1 MNQPAY
7 GTLRPVTESAS
18 VLLCHNPGPLT
29 LEGTNTWVLRAP
41 GSAEVVV
48 VDPGPDDD
56 EHISRLADLG
66 RIAVVLISHR
76 HSDHT
81 DGIDKLVD
89 ATGATVRAVGSG
101 FLRGLGGYLRD
112 GDVID
117 AAGLR
122 IAVLAT
128 PGHTADSVSFVLDD
142 AVLTGDT
149 VLGRGTTVIDAEDGS
164 LADYLDSLRRLRAL
178 GRRRVLP
185 GHGPDLADLRAV
197 TEMYLAHRE
206 ERLDQIRKALRTL
219 GEDATSRQVVEH
231 VYADVDQ
238 TLWDAAE
245 SSVRAQLDYLRAGP

>member
-1 MNQPAY
+1 VTHPSY

-18 VLLCHNPGPLT
+18 VLLCRNPGPLT

-41 GSAEVVV
+41 GSAEAVI

-56 EHISRLADLG
+56 EHISRLAAIS
-66 RIAVVLISHR
+66 RIAMVLISHR
-76 HSDHT
+76 HGDHT

-101 FLRGLGGYLRD
+101 FLRGLGGYLYD
-112 GDVID
+112 GDIIH

-122 IAVLAT
+122 IGVLAT

-164 LADYLDSLRRLRAL
+164 LADYLESLRKLQGL

-185 GHGPDLADLRAV
+185 GHGPDQEHIRAV
-197 TEMYLAHRE
+197 AETYLAHRAQ
-206 ERLDQIRKALRTL
+206 RLEQVRAALQTL
-219 GEDATSRQVVEH
+219 GADATAREVVEH
-231 VYADVDQ
+231 VYADVD
-238 TLWDAAE
+238 TKLWDAAE
-245 SSVRAQLDYLRAGP
+245 SSVRAQLDYLRRH